1 MATRLYKIYPA
12 SSYNNLDLSKFTSN
26 VVWNLANTEFIVEF
40 IEQPHGNVSTLTHE
54 EAIAITN
61 GLDWTPKNLGSNL

>member
-1 MATRLYKIYPA
+1 MATRLYKIYSA
-12 SSYNNLDLSKFTSN
+12 SSYNNLDLSEFTSN

-54 EAIAITN
+54 EARAITS
-61 GLDWTPKNLGSNL
+61 GLDWIPEDLGSSL